1 MANSTA
7 ARLWRTRDK
16 LGWRNFAVA
25 ILVLSLALAIALFSA
40 AVGQEGRLGLAALTT
55 VIALAMAGWVA
66 ITIVPALARRSSL
79 RWIAYQIDYKL
90 TRDGIIYL
98 IAVFILILAAVNT
111 GNNLLFLILACLLA
125 GILVSGVL
133 SRAVLT
139 GVSLK
144 FDLPEHIFAEQPVL
158 AEVELRNEKQL
169 WPSFSLR
176 VTGEIKKGAA
186 EILTRPVFFPYIQAS
201 ASTRQKVELRF
212 PHRGVYRQ
220 DAFGIRTRFPFGFFE
235 KTRRVD
241 SPIEIVVYPRV
252 EPTDQLYEILPLL
265 SGEMASYFRG
275 RGHELHSLRDYLP
288 TDSARFVDWKRSAKS
303 GALMVREFAREDER
317 RVMLVFDP
325 FVGPLASASAA
336 APSATGGSLG
346 SASASGAPRA
356 ESRAPSR
363 AASGAGNSLREAH
376 SLLPQAVA
384 EAARTL
390 GAAAT
395 NSVSA
400 YAGDP
405 ASRGRSAADSHAMG
419 SFGGRDGP
427 PAAFSGATS
436 SDRTPGAT
444 ASGSR
449 DVLREAHSLLPQAV
463 AEAAR
468 SLGAAATNSVPAYAD
483 DPASRGRSTADSH
496 AMGSFG
502 GRDVRSR
509 VPYVGDD
516 GSSDDP
522 AALNRSNQFERAVSM
537 AACIAW
543 HFHESHS
550 VLQFRTHRFS
560 TPMAPASDIIYPI
573 LRELALIEPDSSATG
588 GAFLADLA
596 SDRQVFKIIITARA
610 QRTIPTALWSSSYF
624 LFIDRL

>member
-25 ILVLSLALAIALFSA
+25 ILVLSAALAIALFSA

-186 EILTRPVFFPYIQAS
+186 EILTRPVFFPYIQA
-201 ASTRQKVELRF
+201 ATTARQKVELRF

-325 FVGPLASASAA
+325 FVGSLAAASAP
-336 APSATGGSLG
+336 APGATGGSLG
-346 SASASGAPRA
+346 SDSRASGAPRA
-356 ESRAPSR
+356 RDASPA
-363 AASGAGNSLREAH
+363 AAS
-376 SLLPQAVA
+376 P
-384 EAARTL
+384 
-390 GAAAT
+390 
-395 NSVSA
+395 
-400 YAGDP
+400 
-405 ASRGRSAADSHAMG
+405 
-419 SFGGRDGP
+419 
-427 PAAFSGATS
+427 
-436 SDRTPGAT
+436 
-444 ASGSR
+444 
-449 DVLREAHSLLPQAV
+449 
-463 AEAAR
+463 
-468 SLGAAATNSVPAYAD
+468 AAATNSVPAYTD
-483 DPASRGRSTADSH
+483 DPAN
-496 AMGSFG
+496 
-502 GRDVRSR
+502 
-509 VPYVGDD
+509 
-516 GSSDDP
+516 
-522 AALNRSNQFERAVSM
+522 ALDRSNQFERAVSM

-560 TPMAPASDIIYPI
+560 TPMAPASDIIYPT

-588 GAFLADLA
+588 GAFLDDLA